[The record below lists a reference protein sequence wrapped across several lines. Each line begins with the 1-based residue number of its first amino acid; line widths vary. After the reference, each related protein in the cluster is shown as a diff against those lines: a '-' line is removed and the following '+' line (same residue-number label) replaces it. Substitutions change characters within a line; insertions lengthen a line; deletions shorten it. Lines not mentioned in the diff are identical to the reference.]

1 MDPLGWTTANQ
12 YAEPR
17 FMRTDAME
25 HRFQAAACGALTT
38 QRARRRF
45 ALVRVPEYTPS
56 STDDAVLARSRYTP
70 GRDTAPRAA
79 AVRR

>member
-1 MDPLGWTTANQ
+1 M
-12 YAEPR
+12 EPR
-17 FMRTDAME
+17 FIRKDAIE
-25 HRFQAAACGALTT
+25 HRFQAAACGALIT
-38 QRARRRF
+38 QRAKRRF
-45 ALVRVPEYTPS
+45 ALELVPEYTPS